1 MKKTR
6 RALHDSLHMASAPAV
21 KLARCLGVTV
31 FSVLELLM
39 LEALVLYDVKFVE
52 AIHLLDLGGDR
63 TVTSQDLYQGSQ
75 SRSILEIHQVSR

>member
-1 MKKTR
+1 MPR
-6 RALHDSLHMASAPAV
+6 APAV

-39 LEALVLYDVKFVE
+39 LEPLVLSDVKFVE
-52 AIHLLDLGGDR
+52 ALHPLDLDGDR

-75 SRSILEIHQVSR
+75 SRSILEIHQVPR